1 MRICDDFVR
10 NDLEILIMFLK
21 NIQKRPDLI
30 RLNMNIDYHSQLTF
44 RQAVHNCGYN
54 LYHINRHFQPKLSLR
69 TEKVGSLF
77 RGFRA

>member
-1 MRICDDFVR
+1 MVLLNDKILRNSDYIFQERIY
-10 NDLEILIMFLK
+10 EK
-21 NIQKRPDLI
+21 DLI

-44 RQAVHNCGYN
+44 RQAVHSSGYN

-69 TEKVGSLF
+69 TEKAGSLF